1 MFSLKVIDGNG
12 RTIAVGR
19 DEEEVNLM
27 VAREYQEGDRILLET
42 SEKNI
47 HVWFQVDDAMGKS
60 LVYLAGDAHY
70 QIPFGEKRINLSP
83 KTFS

>member
-47 HVWFQVDDAMGKS
+47 HVW
-60 LVYLAGDAHY
+60 
-70 QIPFGEKRINLSP
+70 
-83 KTFS
+83 

>member
-27 VAREYQEGDRILLET
+27 VARENATERTAKI
-42 SEKNI
+42 
-47 HVWFQVDDAMGKS
+47 WFFVFRKG
-60 LVYLAGDAHY
+60 
-70 QIPFGEKRINLSP
+70 P
-83 KTFS
+83 